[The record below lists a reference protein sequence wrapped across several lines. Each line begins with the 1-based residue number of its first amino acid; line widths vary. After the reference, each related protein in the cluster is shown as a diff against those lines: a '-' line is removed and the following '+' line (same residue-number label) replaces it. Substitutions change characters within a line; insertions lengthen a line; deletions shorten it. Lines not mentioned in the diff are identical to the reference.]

1 MDTQNVAYSYK
12 EILFSNLKKQK
23 ELLASHE
30 EILVTLKYILLRNSV
45 WKVYILLTLWKLS
58 DILEKWTIEM
68 RGWKNC
74 TWSTG
79 KQESETIMYKTII
92 VGTWHYVFFKPH
104 ITVKN
109 KEWILTYT
117 KKNLMEVGESQ
128 DERQNVIKESIRIT
142 NILHDLT
149 EEDSI

>member
-1 MDTQNVAYSYK
+1 MWHIHTK
-12 EILFSNLKKQK
+12 KLFSNLKKQK

-109 KEWILTYT
+109 KEWILIYT
-117 KKNLMEVGESQ
+117 KKKFNGSRGIPGWKAECDQ
-128 DERQNVIKESIRIT
+128 RINT
-142 NILHDLT
+142 YNKYIAWPHWRG
-149 EEDSI
+149 

>member
-68 RGWKNC
+68 RGWKN
-74 TWSTG
+74 W
-79 KQESETIMYKTII
+79 I
-92 VGTWHYVFFKPH
+92 VEAQGNKR
-104 ITVKN
+104 VK
-109 KEWILTYT
+109 L
-117 KKNLMEVGESQ
+117 LC
-128 DERQNVIKESIRIT
+128 IK
-142 NILHDLT
+142 L
-149 EEDSI
+149 